1 MAAGR
6 ETTRRFPKFER
17 LERRLVDPAETTINL
32 VLGGTGPPVLLLHG
46 YPPTHFMRRRVAPL
60 PAKRHT
66 VIAASLRGCGG
77 SSKPPSTADHTPF
90 SRHAIAVDQ
99 RRAMTAPGFGRCR
112 LIGRGARNGLTSGS
126 VIV

>member
-6 ETTRRFPKFER
+6 ETTRRLPKFES

-46 YPPTHFMRRRVAPL
+46 YPPTHFTRRRVAPL

-90 SRHAIAVDQ
+90 SRRAIADDQ
-99 RRAMTAPGFGRCR
+99 RRAMAAPDSAAVTLSAAGRE
-112 LIGRGARNGLTSGS
+112 TD
-126 VIV
+126 